1 MAEGWCKECLGLRST
16 ERAGSGKLHSQDNIR
31 SGIDEL
37 HLDHLRFETSHHRR
51 HDLARWLPSGGIS
64 AASRHGS
71 CAGFRSTWLVLI
83 STGGNGHTI
92 RRIYPEIDIVGEA
105 VSYPQ
110 TLGKRCSA
118 PQLEMIAR
126 LFLGGN
132 SHILIH
138 FNGAISTVPQLVD
151 PL

>member
-1 MAEGWCKECLGLRST
+1 MNCTST
-16 ERAGSGKLHSQDNIR
+16 SSASKLLIIEDMIPLDGFHRAGY
-31 SGIDEL
+31 
-37 HLDHLRFETSHHRR
+37 RR
-51 HDLARWLPSGGIS
+51 QAVMEVALAFDLPG
-64 AASRHGS
+64 
-71 CAGFRSTWLVLI
+71 LVLI
-83 STGGNGHTI
+83 STGGNGHII

-138 FNGAISTVPQLVD
+138 FNGAISMVPQLVD